1 MSHIFDA
8 LQKTAAE
15 GSEVEIP
22 SALLAAELLQAAER
36 KQVAEA
42 GQSLLETD
50 GEVAVATEPE
60 TLLENESTPDLQIAT
75 RVQLD
80 AEIQEETRP
89 ASKNAVIDQFSQFQS
104 LKLLVPPRS
113 KLVCVT
119 DKDTLA
125 AEKFRFLG
133 VRLRQLRQSRPLE
146 KVLITSSIPQE
157 GKSMVAGN
165 LACTL
170 AKRMPNKTLLL
181 EGDLRRPSL
190 CQLFGIGKLPGIS
203 EWLHGE
209 QGTLSCIYQLEGTG
223 LCILPAGSA
232 SRNPLEL
239 MQSGRLN
246 ALMEQLATWFEWI
259 VIDSPPILPLGD
271 TSLWMR
277 VADGVM
283 LVTRQGTTTKK
294 QLQRGLEAIEPAKLL
309 GALLNGAEASGHEG
323 YYYHYSSPLASSATE
338 SAKKL

>member
-15 GSEVEIP
+15 GSDVEIP

-36 KQVAEA
+36 KHAEDHEA
-42 GQSLLETD
+42 SFETD
-50 GEVAVATEPE
+50 SAVAVATEPE
-60 TLLENESTPDLQIAT
+60 SLFETESTPDVPVTT

-80 AEIQEETRP
+80 AEIPNQPEP
-89 ASKNAVIDQFSQFQS
+89 SAKHAAIDQFSQFQS
-104 LKLLVPPRS
+104 LKLLVSPRGR
-113 KLVCVT
+113 LVCVT
-119 DKDTLA
+119 DKDSLA

-133 VRLRQLRQSRPLE
+133 VRLRQLRQSRPLK

-157 GKSMVAGN
+157 GKSMVAAN

-190 CQLFGIGKLPGIS
+190 SQLFGIGKLPGIS

-209 QGTLSCIYQLEGTG
+209 QGALSSIYQLEGTG

-239 MQSGRLN
+239 MQSGTLS

-277 VADGVM
+277 VADGVL
-283 LVTRQGTTTKK
+283 LVARQGTTTKK

-309 GALLNGAEASGHEG
+309 GALLNGAETSGHEG
-323 YYYHYSSPLASSATE
+323 YYYHYSSPVTPSTKE
-338 SAKKL
+338 SAKKS